1 MCLLEELVS
10 PIVTPL
16 ILISR
21 MRHKSLDIVDFLR
34 SFTVDVA
41 GVGDVCSFAQL
52 DVKRHG
58 HPDVCCCQR
67 NHDIL
72 IICGQGF
79 CQLSITMLPVISY
92 QELVVVKYVLI
103 ILLECDMS
111 VELTVVVW

>member
-1 MCLLEELVS
+1 VCLLEELVS
-10 PIVTPL
+10 PIVTPF
-16 ILISR
+16 ILINR

-58 HPDVCCCQR
+58 HPDVCCRR

-72 IICGQGF
+72 IIRG
-79 CQLSITMLPVISY
+79 
-92 QELVVVKYVLI
+92 
-103 ILLECDMS
+103 
-111 VELTVVVW
+111 